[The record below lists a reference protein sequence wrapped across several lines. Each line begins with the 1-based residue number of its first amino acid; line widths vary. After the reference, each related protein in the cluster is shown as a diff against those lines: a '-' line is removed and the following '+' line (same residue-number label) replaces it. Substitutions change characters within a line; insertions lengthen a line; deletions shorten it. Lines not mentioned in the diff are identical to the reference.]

1 MKTAPPRLH
10 LALSLLAGLLA
21 ATASHAAQRYADR
34 PEAQLFIE
42 EMQQKH
48 GFDKDALTFIFRR
61 AEYLPSVIKYISPP
75 KDPVGVRSW
84 QRYRGRFIGDGN
96 S

>member
-1 MKTAPPRLH
+1 MKTASPRLR
-10 LALSLLAGLLA
+10 LTLSLFAGLLA
-21 ATASHAAQRYADR
+21 TTASHAAQRYADR

-61 AEYLPSVIKYISPP
+61 AEYLPSVIK
-75 KDPVGVRSW
+75 
-84 QRYRGRFIGDGN
+84 
-96 S
+96 